1 MFLRIGT
8 VMPMKAQ
15 LWMRLGRE
23 NSRRKMAELFYSVVF
38 QTTCGLPN
46 VAVWRSVKST
56 AWFLPL
62 LPEKRVEMSSFT
74 CG

>member
-15 LWMRLGRE
+15 IWMRLGRE
-23 NSRRKMAELFYSVVF
+23 NSRRKMAELFFLVVF
-38 QTTCGLPN
+38 QTT
-46 VAVWRSVKST
+46 VACPTCCLAVSYVT

-62 LPEKRVEMSSFT
+62 LPGKRVEMSPFT
-74 CG
+74 CR